1 MGSIK
6 STCSACGSELWP
18 PHNGSTIVCP
28 NCGAT
33 HNPDISSG
41 SDLSNKA
48 TDSAVS
54 VPLMVSAAK
63 AEGVEELLMELDEKI
78 DELASE
84 IEALRIREQ
93 GAPLELGCALFGVFF
108 GIIVVLAVFAT
119 VARSYFGGWLFYLV
133 LTLAILM
140 GLYKIAPKIIGRA
153 ELPRL
158 ARKRAEIEATLER
171 LRAERKRV
179 ESLES

>member
-1 MGSIK
+1 MGATK
-6 STCSACGSELWP
+6 STCSACGSELGP

-28 NCGAT
+28 DFGT
-33 HNPDISSG
+33 TRNPGVSSA
-41 SDLSNKA
+41 SEPSYKA
-48 TDSAVS
+48 PDSPPS
-54 VPLMVSAAK
+54 MPLELSAAK
-63 AEGVEELLMELDEKI
+63 PEGAEELLIELDEKI
-78 DELASE
+78 DELVSE

-93 GAPLELGCALFGVFF
+93 SAPLELGCALFGAFCV
-108 GIIVVLAVFAT
+108 IIIVLAVFAT

-133 LTLAILM
+133 LALAVLA
-140 GLYKIAPKIIGRA
+140 GLYRIAPRIIGRA

-158 ARKRAEIEATLER
+158 ARKRSEIEATLER